1 MAGKLDSIPES
12 LNAKS
17 KDHTWRC
24 LLDPA
29 ITEVWMHIRF
39 SVKDEIEYE
48 AELQMRR
55 QDFFRL
61 RDQIV
66 KAIIVYPIHVTEL
79 HWEAVARLICCG
91 HEKIVDELREI
102 VALLHVGHF
111 HIVYDLRLS
120 VLTIDQ
126 GEIKVF
132 RDKFVEDML
141 PFI

>member
-1 MAGKLDSIPES
+1 
-12 LNAKS
+12 
-17 KDHTWRC
+17 
-24 LLDPA
+24 
-29 ITEVWMHIRF
+29 MHIRF

-48 AELQMRR
+48 AKLQMRR

-79 HWEAVARLICCG
+79 HREAVARLIWCG

-120 VLTIDQ
+120 VLT
-126 GEIKVF
+126 VN
-132 RDKFVEDML
+132 
-141 PFI
+141 